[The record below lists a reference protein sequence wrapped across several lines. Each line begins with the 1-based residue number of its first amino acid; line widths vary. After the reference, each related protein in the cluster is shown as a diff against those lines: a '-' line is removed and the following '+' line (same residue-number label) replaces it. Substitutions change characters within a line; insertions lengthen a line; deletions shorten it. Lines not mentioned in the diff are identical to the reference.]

1 MPTQITIPNAWTP
14 RDYQRPL
21 WDYLEHGGKRA
32 VAIWHRRGGKDSM
45 SLNWTACAAFQ
56 RVGVYWHMLPTAK
69 QGRKVV
75 WDAIDKQGRR
85 VIDQVFPEA
94 VRKSTN
100 SQEMRIELINGSI
113 WQVVGSD
120 NYDSLVGS
128 NPVGVIF
135 SEYSVANP
143 AAWDFMRPILAEN
156 EGWAVFI
163 YTPRGK
169 NHGYELYS
177 MAEGNPSWYSQILR
191 LDESG
196 AYPLNVVE
204 EERKAGM
211 PEEMIE
217 QEFFCSFE
225 AAVMGAYYGKL
236 IRQLELDDR
245 VTGVPWAPEVEV
257 HTAWDL
263 GMDDMTAIWFYQ
275 IVGREIRII
284 DYYENNGEALQHY
297 VAAIKSKP
305 YVYGRHYLPHDVKV
319 RELGTGRSRQETLQ
333 KLGLRAD
340 IVPRLSVEDGIQAVR
355 NILPRCWFDKKATK
369 QGREALSL
377 YRAEYDE
384 RYRTYKA
391 RPVHDWTSHASDAFR
406 YLAVALRESR
416 GELVLTNQV
425 AQMDYDPFNHGDSF
439 RAGEQAN
446 NDYDPLGG

>member
-1 MPTQITIPNAWTP
+1 MAEITIPNHWTP

-21 WDYLEHGGKRA
+21 WDYMEHGGKRA
-32 VAIWHRRGGKDSM
+32 VAIWHRRAGKDSM

-69 QGRKVV
+69 QARKVV
-75 WDAIDKQGRR
+75 WDSIDKQGRR

-94 VRKSTN
+94 LRKSTN
-100 SQEMRIELINGSI
+100 AQEMRIELINGSI
-113 WQVVGSD
+113 WQCVGSD

-135 SEYSVANP
+135 SEFSVANP
-143 AAWDFMRPILAEN
+143 AAWDFMRPILGEN

-169 NHGYELYS
+169 NHGHKLYV
-177 MAEGNPSWYSQILR
+177 MAEENPSWFAQMLR

-196 AYPLNVVE
+196 AYPLEVVE
-204 EERKAGM
+204 EDRKAGM
-211 PEEMIE
+211 PEPMIE
-217 QEFFCSFE
+217 QEYFCSFE
-225 AAVMGAYYGKL
+225 AAVLGAYYGKL

-275 IVGREIRII
+275 MVGKEVRII
-284 DYYENNGEALQHY
+284 DYYENHGESPQHY
-297 VAAIKSKP
+297 VATLKSKP

-319 RELGTGRSRQETLQ
+319 RELGTGKSRQETLQ

-340 IVPRLSVEDGIQAVR
+340 IVPRLAVEDGIQAVR
-355 NILPRCWFDKKATK
+355 NILPRCWFDKKATLK
-369 QGREALSL
+369 GREALSL
-377 YRAEYDE
+377 YRSEYDE
-384 RYRTYKA
+384 KYQTYKA

-406 YLAVALRESR
+406 YLAVALREHTSNTGLDR
-416 GELVLTNQV
+416 QV
-425 AQMDYDPFNHGDSF
+425 AQMDYDPFNHNETF
-439 RAGEQAN
+439 RHGKQGG
-446 NDYDPLGG
+446 NDYDPLGNW